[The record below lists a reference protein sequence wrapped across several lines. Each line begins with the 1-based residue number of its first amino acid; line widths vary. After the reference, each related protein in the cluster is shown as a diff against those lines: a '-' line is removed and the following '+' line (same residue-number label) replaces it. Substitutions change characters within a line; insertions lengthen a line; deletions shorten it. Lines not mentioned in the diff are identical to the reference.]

1 MMNDTE
7 KEALRRWYSQ
17 DWIIAAVNKAKE
29 HEDWDALEANV
40 QKHALLPLS
49 KHGELP
55 DFMRDEDGKPL
66 FPTSLSPLYDA
77 EGWQDAIEI
86 GWAVIEEKTGISM
99 DHVQSKLRD
108 QCRHAQIWKDACTLY
123 FQQFSR
129 RSIPYDLERPVH
141 DLNDLIKSDMR
152 KR

>member
-1 MMNDTE
+1 MMNENE

-29 HEDWDALEANV
+29 QEDWDALEANV

-49 KHGELP
+49 KHGQLP
-55 DFMRDEDGKPL
+55 DFMRTEEGKPL

-99 DHVQSKLRD
+99 EHVQDKLR
-108 QCRHAQIWKDACTLY
+108 AEKDADWDV
-123 FQQFSR
+123 FMKSVEKR
-129 RSIPYDLERPVH
+129 KKERGEDKEH
-141 DLNDLIKSDMR
+141 
-152 KR
+152 